1 MPSPASKKIL
11 HIEDN
16 ADSALIMAR
25 LLTLWG
31 YHCLSAENGASGLR
45 QIEIE
50 RPDLLLLDLNLPD
63 IHGLEIVRQ
72 LRARSER
79 LPIIAVTA
87 NALPSD
93 RSKALEAG
101 VDEFLAKPID
111 FPSLRALLDKFL
123 PPAG

>member
-1 MPSPASKKIL
+1 MTIKKIL

-16 ADSALIMAR
+16 LDSMEIMAR
-25 LLTLWG
+25 LLKVWG
-31 YHCLSAENGASGLR
+31 YHYLWAADGGDGLK
-45 QIEIE
+45 QVEIE

-87 NALPSD
+87 NVMPSD
-93 RSKALEAG
+93 QSQAFEAG
-101 VDEFLAKPID
+101 CDGFLAKPID
-111 FPSLRALLDKFL
+111 FSSLRALLDKFL
-123 PPAG
+123 SPAV